1 MAQHL
6 QRVALEFLL
15 KHYSE
20 VQLATALHACNMHSS
35 PHLSHHALND
45 ASHAAMRNSSFR
57 YTGKY
62 ARLHA
67 TKPMRTCRAGA

>member
-20 VQLATALHACNMHSS
+20 VQLATALHACNTHSS

-45 ASHAAMRNSSFR
+45 VSHAE
-57 YTGKY
+57 
-62 ARLHA
+62 RLCHA
-67 TKPMRTCRAGA
+67 QFILPLYR